1 MNNSPLYQKILKKL
15 QAGEQYK
22 IAFIGDSLTSA
33 EWVHPNWRDAF
44 EYILKFSFEEFKNE
58 DWWIPEWN
66 LKFFNYSLDGASSKD
81 FLLSTEVALKEV
93 NPDLFIIMGT
103 SNDIGLNIPVEK
115 SKENMGEIFEIL
127 QSKDVIYSPDI
138 YSGDEVLNNAYKP
151 YVEEIL
157 QLPRSSNIF
166 MVNGFELFS
175 KYPSEDFYTLDL
187 DNSETS
193 AKDLVHP
200 NSLGN
205 VYIAKMFLENV
216 FGIEISP
223 EKYVDDILSNTVK
236 FPRWR

>member
-1 MNNSPLYQKILKKL
+1 MNNSPLYQKILKEL

-81 FLLSTEVALKEV
+81 FLLNVETALSEV

-103 SNDIGLNIPVEK
+103 SNDIELNITPEE
-115 SKENMGEIFEIL
+115 SRENLVKIFEML
-127 QSKDVIYSPDI
+127 ETKDVVYTPDI
-138 YSGDEVLNNAYKP
+138 YSGDAMLNKAYEP
-151 YVEEIL
+151 YIEEIM
-157 QLPRSSNIF
+157 QISTNDNILRF
-166 MVNGFELFS
+166 NGNEVFS
-175 KYPSEDFYTLDL
+175 KYPVDKFYTLDS
-187 DNSETS
+187 DGNSI
-193 AKDLVHP
+193 KDLVHP

-205 VYIAKMFLENV
+205 VYITKMFLENIFDIQV
-216 FGIEISP
+216 NP
-223 EKYVDDILSNTVK
+223 ERYLEDIRSDIVKY
-236 FPRWR
+236 PRW